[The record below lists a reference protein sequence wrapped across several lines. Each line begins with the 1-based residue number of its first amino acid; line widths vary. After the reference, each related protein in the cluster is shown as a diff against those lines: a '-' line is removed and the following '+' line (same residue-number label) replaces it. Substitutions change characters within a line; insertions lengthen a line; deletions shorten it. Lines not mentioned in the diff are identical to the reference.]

1 MSLLKRI
8 LGWLGVVVHVEQ
20 TGICVVC
27 QQGPNPALGV
37 PIPTTDGSWKHLV
50 CMIAGQQ
57 IGQAAELA
65 NAQSRTAGPPVQ
77 QPNPIIVAIVR
88 PAGREVWN

>member
-27 QQGPNPALGV
+27 QQGPNPALGL
-37 PIPTTDGSWKHLV
+37 PIPTTDGTWKHLV

-57 IGQAAELA
+57 IAQAAEHV
-65 NAQSRTAGPPVQ
+65 NAQPPSPATQPQESRSV
-77 QPNPIIVAIVR
+77 IFAIVR

>member
-1 MSLLKRI
+1 MKLLKRI
-8 LGWLGVVVHVEQ
+8 LQRVGLAVEMQ
-20 TGICVVC
+20 RAGICVVC